1 MVDQKALFIT
11 TKQKTIIHYMG
22 MKAMNFKV
30 IQRFSV
36 WQLYEGIYILQN
48 AEERIL
54 VFHSI
59 PSLNY
64 SQQQLATTN
73 AKCACASWKDF
84 NVFKAIH
91 YQNFCQILLIKKL
104 SICLIC
110 WSFINESLL
119 TIPLFPLCTA

>member
-22 MKAMNFKV
+22 MKVMNFKI
-30 IQRFSV
+30 IQRFSAR
-36 WQLYEGIYILQN
+36 QLYEVICILQN
-48 AEERIL
+48 AEERVL

-73 AKCACASWKDF
+73 VHVHLERFLTSLKQFIITTFAK
-84 NVFKAIH
+84 
-91 YQNFCQILLIKKL
+91 YY
-104 SICLIC
+104 
-110 WSFINESLL
+110 
-119 TIPLFPLCTA
+119 

>member
-73 AKCACASWKDF
+73 VHVHLERILTSLKQFIITTFAK
-84 NVFKAIH
+84 
-91 YQNFCQILLIKKL
+91 YY
-104 SICLIC
+104 
-110 WSFINESLL
+110 
-119 TIPLFPLCTA
+119 